1 MSVEDCRDQANKFE
15 KDSTSS
21 ESIAQKSKS
30 GPLIGRIFQRIG
42 AAVWFSLRKI
52 GYAVFLIVA
61 IGMLLLALEKLSEV
75 ALKTTYLGD
84 VYPRGF
90 DRAKRDFTEPVPN
103 YDYDLVPGVCLVHN
117 QAKGNQFEYANNA
130 GFREPRSISLEKPS
144 DEFRIFLTGGSTAFG
159 LGSTGN
165 TGQITGSYG
174 IEYRETISHVM
185 ERILNSSELI
195 PGKTI
200 RVYNT
205 AVWGHAYQH
214 DLLRYITKLRGYKP
228 DLLVSL
234 DGVNEINPVSVPVK
248 EWNYFREGQYNGVL
262 REIFSYD
269 GPGLASYLTLWLKN
283 NTFLMS
289 IFWNGADLF
298 QSMEAG
304 NRLHRASVPSDL
316 KAFQASEITPEDRSA
331 MVSDNV
337 STVVRVL
344 ENYHSALENDG
355 VPHIFALQPLLYL
368 SKKPRHEIEQKI
380 EALEEHKQYY
390 DMETA
395 DVYKFIIDTVKL
407 SSDKKGY
414 ILADFSEY
422 FDNTSEWVFTDW
434 CHLTAGANYL
444 IAKQLSN
451 VIKSAI
457 FKRPLTEG
465 DKIDDISSFFWSL
478 TVTSNVL
485 YAPEPDNEKNGIA
498 NILTGYPSYTLYSSK
513 PFEDGARQDITL
525 DLQNDFKM
533 SRMKIV
539 WGDKDS
545 VPEKWA
551 VDISTDNENWAPW
564 INGDN
569 KSLDN
574 FSLWPAYEYY
584 GAEPVEARYLRYRPI
599 DNENRPI
606 RLRSLS
612 AYR

>member
-1 MSVEDCRDQANKFE
+1 MS
-15 KDSTSS
+15 
-21 ESIAQKSKS
+21 
-30 GPLIGRIFQRIG
+30 GIFQRIG
-42 AAVWFSLRKI
+42 LAVRLGLRKI

-61 IGMLLLALEKLSEV
+61 IGLLLLALEKLSEV

-90 DRAKRDFTEPVPN
+90 DRAKRDFTEPVSN
-103 YDYDLVPGVCLVHN
+103 YDYDLVPGVCLMHN

-185 ERILNSSELI
+185 ERILNISELI

-289 IFWNGADLF
+289 IFWNGADLL

-304 NRLHRASVPSDL
+304 NRLHRATVPSDL
-316 KAFQASEITPEDRSA
+316 KKFQASEITPEERSA
-331 MVSDNV
+331 MLSDNV

-368 SKKPRHEIEQKI
+368 SKKPRNEIEEKI
-380 EALEEHKQYY
+380 EATEEHQQYY
-390 DMETA
+390 DMSTA
-395 DVYKFIIDTVKL
+395 DVYKFIIDTIKL
-407 SSDKKGY
+407 SSEKKGY
-414 ILADFSEY
+414 ILVDFSDY
-422 FDNTSEWVFTDW
+422 FDQASEWVFTDW
-434 CHLTAGANYL
+434 CHLTSGANYL

-451 VIKSAI
+451 VIKGAI

-465 DKIDDISSFFWSL
+465 DKVDDISSFFWSL

-485 YAPEPDNEKNGIA
+485 YAPEPDNEKNGVA
-498 NILTGYPSYTLYSSK
+498 NILTGYPGYTLYSSK
-513 PFEDGARQDITL
+513 SFENGARQDITL
-525 DLQNDFKM
+525 DLQEEFKM

-551 VDISTDNENWAPW
+551 VDISTDNENWVPW

>member
-1 MSVEDCRDQANKFE
+1 MS
-15 KDSTSS
+15 
-21 ESIAQKSKS
+21 
-30 GPLIGRIFQRIG
+30 GIFQRIG
-42 AAVWFSLRKI
+42 LAVRLGLRKI

-61 IGMLLLALEKLSEV
+61 IGLLLLALEKLSEV

-90 DRAKRDFTEPVPN
+90 DRAKRDFTEPVSN

-185 ERILNSSELI
+185 ERILNISELI

-316 KAFQASEITPEDRSA
+316 KAFQASEISPEERSA
-331 MVSDNV
+331 MLSDNV

-368 SKKPRHEIEQKI
+368 SKKPRNEIEEKI
-380 EALEEHKQYY
+380 EATEEHQQYY
-390 DMETA
+390 DMSTA
-395 DVYKFIIDTVKL
+395 DVYKFIIDTIKL
-407 SSDKKGY
+407 SSEKKGY
-414 ILADFSEY
+414 ILVDFSDY
-422 FDNTSEWVFTDW
+422 FDQASEWVFTDW
-434 CHLTAGANYL
+434 CHLTSGANYL

-451 VIKSAI
+451 VIKGAI

-465 DKIDDISSFFWSL
+465 DKVDDISSFFWSL

-525 DLQNDFKM
+525 DLQEEFKM

-551 VDISTDNENWAPW
+551 VDISTDNENWVPW

>member
-1 MSVEDCRDQANKFE
+1 MS
-15 KDSTSS
+15 
-21 ESIAQKSKS
+21 
-30 GPLIGRIFQRIG
+30 GIFQRIG
-42 AAVWFSLRKI
+42 LAVRLGLRKI

-61 IGMLLLALEKLSEV
+61 IGLLLLALEKLSEV

-90 DRAKRDFTEPVPN
+90 DRAKRDFTEPVSN
-103 YDYDLVPGVCLVHN
+103 YDYDLVPGVCLMHN

-185 ERILNSSELI
+185 ERILNISELI

-200 RVYNT
+200 KVYNT

-248 EWNYFREGQYNGVL
+248 EWNYFREGQYNSVL

-289 IFWNGADLF
+289 IFWNGADLL
-298 QSMEAG
+298 QSMESG

-316 KAFQASEITPEDRSA
+316 KAFQTSEISPEERSA
-331 MVSDNV
+331 MLSDNV

-368 SKKPRHEIEQKI
+368 SKKPRNEIEEKI
-380 EALEEHKQYY
+380 EATEEHQQYY
-390 DMETA
+390 DMNTA

-414 ILADFSEY
+414 ILVDFSDY
-422 FDNTSEWVFTDW
+422 FDSTSVWVFTDW

-451 VIKSAI
+451 VIKNAI

-513 PFEDGARQDITL
+513 PFEAGARQDITL
-525 DLQNDFKM
+525 DLEEEFKM

-551 VDISTDNENWAPW
+551 VDISTDNENWVPW

-584 GAEPVEARYLRYRPI
+584 GAEPVEGRYLRYRPI
-599 DNENRPI
+599 DNDNRPI

>member
-1 MSVEDCRDQANKFE
+1 MM
-15 KDSTSS
+15 
-21 ESIAQKSKS
+21 
-30 GPLIGRIFQRIG
+30 GIFQRIG
-42 AAVWFSLRKI
+42 LVVRHSIRKI

-174 IEYRETISHVM
+174 IEYRETISHIM
-185 ERILNSSELI
+185 ERILNISELI

-316 KAFQASEITPEDRSA
+316 KAFQASEITPEERSA
-331 MVSDNV
+331 MLSDNV

-368 SKKPRHEIEQKI
+368 SKKPRNEIEEKI
-380 EALEEHKQYY
+380 EATEEHQQYY
-390 DMETA
+390 DMSTA

-414 ILADFSEY
+414 ILVDFSDY
-422 FDNTSEWVFTDW
+422 FDSTSEWVFTDW

-457 FKRPLTEG
+457 FNRPLTDG
-465 DKIDDISSFFWSL
+465 DKVDDISSFFWSL

-485 YAPEPDNEKNGIA
+485 YAPESDNDKNGVA

-513 PFEDGARQDITL
+513 SFEDGARQDITL
-525 DLQNDFKM
+525 DLQEEFKM

-551 VDISTDNENWAPW
+551 VDISTDNESWVPW